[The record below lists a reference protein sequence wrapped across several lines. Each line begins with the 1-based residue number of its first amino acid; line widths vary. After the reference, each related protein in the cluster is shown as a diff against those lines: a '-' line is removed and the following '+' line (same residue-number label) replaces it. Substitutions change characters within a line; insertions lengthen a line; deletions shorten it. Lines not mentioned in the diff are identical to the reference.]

1 MVGTWEPGC
10 EEIERQ
16 EETEK
21 KLRGREKRRV
31 KEIETSLTYKSLVI
45 LFPGLIFLSLIAD
58 S

>member
-16 EETEK
+16 GETEK
-21 KLRGREKRRV
+21 KLRGRDEARERRRV

-45 LFPGLIFLSLIAD
+45 LFPGLIFLAD
-58 S
+58 